1 MKNEMKTG
9 DARHSSTLTFFFLTL
24 TGLLLWSSFSLS
36 RTAGLIPQAVLTM
49 TFVLLVVQFLLE
61 WRKQGRDAKASQNS
75 SVIPAIAWMSILPAA
90 CWLLG
95 MPIGAALFSLAWL
108 RWHAGERWLFSMA
121 FALMLGL
128 TVQWVFGFLLQ
139 ARLYP
144 GLLLQLIT

>member
-1 MKNEMKTG
+1 MKSDVKTG
-9 DARHSSTLTFFFLTL
+9 DTHHSSTLTLFFLAL

-36 RTAGLIPQAVLTM
+36 RTAGLIPQAVLTT

-61 WRKQGRDAKASQNS
+61 WRNQGRDAKAARHFSF
-75 SVIPAIAWMSILPAA
+75 VPAIAWMSVLPAA

-121 FALMLGL
+121 FALLLGL